1 VRGRRFTLVPAV
13 AALVVTGIAGART
26 IAVTHGSITP
36 NVGAAGAT
44 LGMTRAQVTARLGK
58 PSFTNAH
65 GYMQYGVDSKN
76 ILFDVYLD
84 VASKPQRVHLLGI
97 SGTGFCLAGGGPC
110 LLHAGGWGKLR
121 ARYGKALKTVT
132 LEDGE
137 KAIWLKGTY
146 KGCKVF
152 TDFGEAG
159 QPAKAPL
166 LMVLVGYQSGR
177 YC

>member
-1 VRGRRFTLVPAV
+1 VKGRRFTLVAAV
-13 AALVVTGIAGART
+13 AALVFAGLAGARPD
-26 IAVTHGSITP
+26 AVTHGSINP
-36 NVGAAGAT
+36 NVGAAGVT
-44 LGMTRAQVTARLGK
+44 LGMTRAQVIAKLGK
-58 PSFTNAH
+58 PSYTNAH
-65 GYMQYGVDSKN
+65 GYMQYGLESKN

-84 VASKPQRVHLLGI
+84 VASRPPRVRLLGI

-110 LLHAGGWGKLR
+110 LLHAGGQGKLR
-121 ARYGKALKTVT
+121 ARYGKALKKVT

-137 KAIWLKGTY
+137 KVIWLKGTY

-159 QPAKAPL
+159 RPASAPI
-166 LMVLVGYQSGR
+166 LMVLVGYQSGG